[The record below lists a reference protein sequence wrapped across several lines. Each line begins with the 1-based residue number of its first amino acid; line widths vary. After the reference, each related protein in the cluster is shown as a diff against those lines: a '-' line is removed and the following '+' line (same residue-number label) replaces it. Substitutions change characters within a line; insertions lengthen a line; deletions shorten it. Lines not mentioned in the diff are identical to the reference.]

1 MPNMSPCLQMVRAF
15 ALLAVFV
22 APAWARDAAKDPAM
36 RLLSIEQDIAVQAA
50 EGKVA
55 SLDIETSFDHDN
67 MTYANGERVRLFI
80 TSSEDAFVTVLNI
93 GPSGEVTQLFPNS
106 FQPGNQVKAHVKVEV
121 GGNGAHIGV
130 GPPFGA
136 ELIQII
142 ASNRPLQAIPD
153 DKLEKRGAFSVVRGG
168 VRSTVRLLEIVG
180 DAAAPPE
187 HAAAPAFAAP
197 EHATVQD
204 GAPQDHSVIASRA
217 IRTVP

>member
-1 MPNMSPCLQMVRAF
+1 MLNMPPCRHMVHAF
-15 ALLAVFV
+15 ALLAVFA
-22 APAWARDAAKDPAM
+22 APACAKDAAKDPAM
-36 RLLSIEQDIAVQAA
+36 RLLSIEQDVAVQAA
-50 EGKVA
+50 DAKVA

-106 FQPGNQVKAHVKVEV
+106 FQPGNQVKAHVKMEV
-121 GGNGAHIGV
+121 GANGAHIAV

-168 VRSTVRLLEIVG
+168 VRSTVRLLEIIG
-180 DAAAPPE
+180 DAAVAPE
-187 HAAAPAFAAP
+187 HAAAPLLAASDP
-197 EHATVQD
+197 AIAQTT
-204 GAPQDHSVIASRA
+204 APQDHSVIASRA